1 MSGLPWVSITPAT
14 TSRPAA
20 RTRRAAVSIALVFP
34 APGKAPKNILSLPR
48 GRASLAGGVESCGK
62 GWLIPACYG
71 DMLRFAAPMDE
82 ALLLARA
89 QFGLNIG
96 FHILFPSLTI
106 ALAWFLVAF
115 RIAYQRTRDATWLAT
130 YQLWV
135 KIFALSFA
143 MGVVSGVTMSFQF
156 GTNWPRYMTTV
167 GAIAGPLL
175 SFEVLTAFF
184 LEATFLGVM
193 LFGMQRVPDWL
204 HITASLL
211 VAFGTTVSAFW
222 ILALNSWMQT
232 PAGHVFADGQ
242 SIAAD
247 WMRVIFNPSFP
258 YRLAHMLVASG
269 LTASFV
275 VAGLSAWRLL
285 HARFDRGAART
296 LRAGLVTAAVLA
308 PVQVF
313 LGDLHGL
320 NTLEHQPAKIAAIEA
335 LWHTER
341 GAPLVLF
348 AIPNEE
354 TRGNDFAIE
363 LPYGASLILR
373 HDARAEVKGLD
384 AFEPDRP
391 PVAPVFFAFRVMVGM
406 GVAMLTV
413 AWFGAWATRRGRAA
427 PRWLLWVFAA
437 FTFAGWIATLAG
449 WLVTE
454 IGRQPWLA
462 TGILRTAKAVGEASG
477 AELGA
482 SFTAYV
488 LTYSALLVAYLVVLT
503 HMAGKGAIAKPPKS
517 DAAAAVAAAS

>member
-1 MSGLPWVSITPAT
+1 
-14 TSRPAA
+14 
-20 RTRRAAVSIALVFP
+20 
-34 APGKAPKNILSLPR
+34 
-48 GRASLAGGVESCGK
+48 
-62 GWLIPACYG
+62 
-71 DMLRFAAPMDE
+71 MDE
-82 ALLLARA
+82 SLLLARA

-96 FHILFPSLTI
+96 FHILFPTLTI
-106 ALAWFLVAF
+106 ALGWYLVAF
-115 RIAYQRTRDATWLAT
+115 RIAYQRTRDPGWLAT
-130 YQLWV
+130 YRLWV

-175 SFEVLTAFF
+175 SYEVLTAFF

-193 LFGMQRVPDWL
+193 LFGMKRVPAWL
-204 HITASLL
+204 HIVASIL

-232 PAGHVFADGQ
+232 PAGHVLADGQ
-242 SIAAD
+242 WIAQD
-247 WMRVIFNPSFP
+247 WLHVIFNPSFP

-285 HARFDRGAART
+285 HAGSDRGAAKT
-296 LRAGLVTAAVLA
+296 LRAGLVAAAVLA
-308 PVQVF
+308 PVQAY
-313 LGDLHGL
+313 LGDRHGL
-320 NTLEHQPAKIAAIEA
+320 NTLEHQPAKIAAMEA

-348 AIPNEE
+348 AIPDA
-354 TRGNDFAIE
+354 RRQRNDYAIE

-373 HDARAEVKGLD
+373 HDARAEVKGID
-384 AFEPDRP
+384 AFGNDHP
-391 PVAPVFFAFRVMVGM
+391 PVAPLFVAFRVMVGIAILM
-406 GVAMLTV
+406 VLVSWYGT
-413 AWFGAWATRRGRAA
+413 WATRGARAP

-437 FTFAGWIATLAG
+437 CTFTGWIATLAG
-449 WLVTE
+449 WIVTE
-454 IGRQPWLA
+454 VGRQPWLV
-462 TGILRTAKAVGEASG
+462 TGILRTADAVGPVSG
-477 AELGA
+477 AQLGA

-503 HMAGKGAIAKPPKS
+503 HMAGRGAKE
-517 DAAAAVAAAS
+517 